1 MTQTR
6 SVKKPIAL
14 DRDNLLRIYDG
25 AGLRLTPASGVLWI
39 TEEQS
44 ANDTVLLPGD
54 THRLENPGLA
64 VVQAHRA
71 ARVLIE
77 LPAGAVAP
85 RRVDFALALGGPGR
99 RIAFPTRGRA
109 WVERWARTIA
119 LATRR
124 SLAALT
130 YARGRMSDIRDEASR
145 DFPFPYF

>member
-1 MTQTR
+1 MTHTR
-6 SVKKPIAL
+6 SVRKPIAL

-54 THRLENPGLA
+54 THRLDRPGLA
-64 VVQAHRA
+64 VVQAHRP

-77 LPAGAVAP
+77 LPAGAAAP

-99 RIAFPTRGRA
+99 RVAFPTRGRTWIDG
-109 WVERWARTIA
+109 WVRATAIA
-119 LATRR
+119 LRKAY
-124 SLAALT
+124 AAL
-130 YARGRMSDIRDEASR
+130 ARRRKTVGRAGSSLSR
-145 DFPFPYF
+145 KFPFPYY

>member
-1 MTQTR
+1 MTHTR
-6 SVKKPIAL
+6 SVRKPIAL
-14 DRDNLLRIYDG
+14 DRGNLLRIYDG

-54 THRLENPGLA
+54 THRLDRPGLA
-64 VVQAHRA
+64 VVQAHRP

-99 RIAFPTRGRA
+99 RVAFPTRGRVLIA
-109 WVERWARTIA
+109 RWARAIAIA
-119 LATRR
+119 LRKAH
-124 SLAALT
+124 AALAWRRNT
-130 YARGRMSDIRDEASR
+130 VGRAGGSVSR
-145 DFPFPYF
+145 KFLFPYY